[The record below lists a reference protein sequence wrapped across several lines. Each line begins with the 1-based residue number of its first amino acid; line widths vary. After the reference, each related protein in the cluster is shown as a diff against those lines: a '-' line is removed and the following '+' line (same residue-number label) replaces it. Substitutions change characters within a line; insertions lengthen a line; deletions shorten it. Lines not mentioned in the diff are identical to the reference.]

1 MFAYA
6 SNQRSKLNNVALI
19 KHIILY
25 KFLWLILSQIIYSA
39 LIMSNK
45 LLLLS
50 HLWYYTKPAVFGLTN
65 TCIVQGQSELKFSEV
80 TINNYKHQK
89 KYNK

>member
-1 MFAYA
+1 MSFVFNMFAYA
-6 SNQRSKLNNVALI
+6 SNQRSKLDHVALI

-50 HLWYYTKPAVFGLTN
+50 HLQHNTKPAVFGLIN

-80 TINNYKHQK
+80 TINTQL
-89 KYNK
+89 